1 MINLAMIAGI
11 IIAYLLGSIPTA
23 VIVGKSFFGMD
34 IRTVGSGNAGATN
47 TIRTFGMK
55 VGIPVLLFDILKG
68 LAAVKLSIFLNSPVL
83 SENLVEIYKIALGT
97 SAVIG
102 HVFPVFASFRGGKG
116 VATLVGVLIAIY
128 PLSFLIILVC
138 FILIMILSRI
148 VSLSSII
155 CSILFPF
162 IEIFILHE
170 TRLPLIILA
179 IGVALFIPYT
189 HRENIKR
196 LLAGTEKK
204 FDFGKNRINK

>member
-1 MINLAMIAGI
+1 MIAGI

>member
-83 SENLVEIYKIALGT
+83 SENLVEIYKIVLGT

-179 IGVALFIPYT
+179 IGVALFIP
-189 HRENIKR
+189 H
-196 LLAGTEKK
+196 
-204 FDFGKNRINK
+204 